1 MENTASYDAASPLT
15 ASDARSDIGPCSDDP
30 VIAELFAHAAR
41 RNAILRQYLPGVVF
55 DRAGDGAQGAVADL
69 SVRRGGDAAAGL
81 GVAGQLAA
89 PALLPDHHR
98 DRGAGRG

>member
-15 ASDARSDIGPCSDDP
+15 ASDAGSEIGPCSDDP

-41 RNAILRQYLPGVVF
+41 RDAVLHQHLPGIVF
-55 DRAGDGAQGAVADL
+55 DRAGHGTQGAVADI
-69 SVRRGGDAAAGL
+69 SICRCGNAAAGL
-81 GVAGQLAA
+81 GVAGQPAP

-98 DRGAGRG
+98 IRPARRG